1 MKPRVT
7 FVSFVPWEAWEASSG
22 KTCRKKRENGMPVTQ
37 LQRQR
42 EAMALLLKPQTLAG
56 PCSGTGDVAGTVPKD
71 LPARITKALSSS
83 DLY

>member
-1 MKPRVT
+1 MKLRVT
-7 FVSFVPWEAWEASSG
+7 FVSFVPWESWEASSG
-22 KTCRKKRENGMPVTQ
+22 KAYRKKKENDMPFTQ

-56 PCSGTGDVAGTVPKD
+56 PCSGTGDLTGAVPKD
-71 LPARITKALSSS
+71 LPARITKVLSSS